1 MKNIIGTEIGQNSN
15 NKRYY
20 DAEFAEK
27 MGLPVKVI
35 LALKQS
41 SYTRNKSYMKGEVQ
55 WSQKY
60 IAIIENIHIK

>member
-20 DAEFAEK
+20 NAEFAEK

-35 LALKQS
+35 LAF
-41 SYTRNKSYMKGEVQ
+41 
-55 WSQKY
+55 Y
-60 IAIIENIHIK
+60 ICFPLLSPISLFIA